1 MKTDEEKVLVSVA
14 DRGTGIP
21 EQDLPYIFQM
31 FYSTRSR
38 DPDARYG
45 VGLGLAICQSI
56 VEAHEGTIRAR
67 NRQGG
72 GAVFT
77 FTLPLGRTGK

>member
-45 VGLGLAICQSI
+45 VGLGLAICT
-56 VEAHEGTIRAR
+56 AG
-67 NRQGG
+67 
-72 GAVFT
+72 
-77 FTLPLGRTGK
+77 